1 MKILIIG
8 ADGYMGWPLACQLS
22 DQDDVNSIVLLDNCI
37 TRDKVELVGGNSV
50 TPISSF
56 EERGTLLQARFPE
69 KKITV
74 IQDSILNEELVD
86 NLKEFNRVDALRTDN
101 WIK

>member
-8 ADGYMGWPLACQLS
+8 ADGYMGWPLTCQLS
-22 DQDDVNSIVLLDNCI
+22 AQKNVNNIVLLDNCI
-37 TRDKVELVGGNSV
+37 TREKVELVGGNSI

-56 EERGTLLQARFPE
+56 QERGELLKVRYPE

-74 IQDSILNEELVD
+74 IQDSILN
-86 NLKEFNRVDALRTDN
+86 
-101 WIK
+101 